1 MLAEQMRF
9 SVPWTDPLSKMRVD
23 GVNER
28 RGETK
33 KLPKIHTIHFQA
45 LVLWVPEEVFYKI
58 ILYSS
63 PGLEDLSVIETRAL
77 WPRKPGT
84 SWVCES
90 QTIFPEMQMQVSFL

>member
-28 RGETK
+28 KGETK

-63 PGLEDLSVIETRAL
+63 PGLEDLS
-77 WPRKPGT
+77 GT
-84 SWVCES
+84 SWVSES

>member
-63 PGLEDLSVIETRAL
+63 PGLEIYQWSRLSRLDQENRTHL
-77 WPRKPGT
+77 
-84 SWVCES
+84 ES
-90 QTIFPEMQMQVSFL
+90 LKVRPFFPEM

>member
-1 MLAEQMRF
+1 MLAEQMGF

-33 KLPKIHTIHFQA
+33 KLRKIHTIHFQA

-63 PGLEDLSVIETRAL
+63 PGLEDLSVIETGAL
-77 WPRKPGT
+77 WPRKLGT
-84 SWVCES
+84 SWVSES